1 MKILFCSGI
10 FPPAIG
16 GPGTVLTKL
25 IPALIE
31 RGYICS
37 VATFG
42 PGDNIERPYAVHRIP
57 LAKPQPGRFLAVLT
71 QIWGLADQHNII
83 SPSDSYTHP
92 NRFLPH
98 LVS

>member
-42 PGDNIERPYAVHRIP
+42 PGDNISRSYAVHRVS
-57 LAKPQPGRFLAVLT
+57 LSKSQPGRFLAVLG
-71 QIWGLADQHNII
+71 QIWRLAGQHDAIYAT
-83 SPSDSYTHP
+83 DTYTHG
-92 NRFLPH
+92 L
-98 LVS
+98 